1 MQGKSDNS
9 YKRTELFKDHNS
21 KVATLVSKGFAH
33 QIQNLLNL
41 VNNFSEVNKELIDEP
56 EQEIDKGNYTD
67 A

>member
-33 QIQNLLNL
+33 
-41 VNNFSEVNKELIDEP
+41 
-56 EQEIDKGNYTD
+56 
-67 A
+67 

>member
-1 MQGKSDNS
+1 
-9 YKRTELFKDHNS
+9 LFKDHNS

-33 QIQNLLNL
+33 EIQNLLNL